1 MRHLRAIA
9 RKLWLAA
16 KGRAPDDHFEEDASH
31 GPIVDLLGVD
41 AFTHDQLGGSI
52 PEGAQLAVDE
62 HDCVSFLV
70 RQPKVAD
77 FDRIIIKDQYVRGF
91 QILVHESRRVYECD
105 T

>member
-16 KGRAPDDHFEEDASH
+16 KGRAPDDHFEEDTSH

-62 HDCVSFLV
+62 QDCVSFLE
-70 RQPKVAD
+70 RQPKVAY
-77 FDRIIIKDQYVRGF
+77 FDRVIIEDQYV
-91 QILVHESRRVYECD
+91 
-105 T
+105 